1 MAQKPGICDGGS
13 GAGGTPLE
21 EANDEATQLTL
32 FGVMF
37 LLENNQASKVSS
49 SRDAAGN
56 IFLQQDCLVE

>member
-37 LLENNQASKVSS
+37 LLENN
-49 SRDAAGN
+49 
-56 IFLQQDCLVE
+56 

>member
-32 FGVMF
+32 FGGMF

-49 SRDAAGN
+49 SSRDAAGN
-56 IFLQQDCLVE
+56 IFLQRLSS